1 MIKELFKTADS
12 VPAQKDSLWDK
23 GIDAVVETSDFPTRD
38 AVVEEALRLFFEVY
52 PQQRLEMAI
61 RLYQN
66 DEVTL
71 MRAAEIAELDSV
83 SFQEV
88 LNECGIVIEIGGA
101 TKAEIDMGLAILRGE
116 LYI

>member
-1 MIKELFKTADS
+1 MIKELFKTTDTVSA
-12 VPAQKDSLWDK
+12 PQDSLWDK
-23 GIDAVVETSDFPTRD
+23 GIDTVVKTSDFPTRE

-61 RLYQN
+61 GLYQD

-88 LNECGIVIEIGGA
+88 LKKRGIVIEISGA

-116 LYI
+116 L